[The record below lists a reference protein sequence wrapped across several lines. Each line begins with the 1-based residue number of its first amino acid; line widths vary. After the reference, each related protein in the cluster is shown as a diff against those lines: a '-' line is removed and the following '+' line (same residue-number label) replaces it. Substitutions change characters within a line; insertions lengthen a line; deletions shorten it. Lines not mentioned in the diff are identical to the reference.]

1 MYDLVIGWTTES
13 HQNKY
18 KKSGKA
24 QNEDRKRTTLFF
36 FETWCVIG
44 MENETMTAHIK
55 VLLFERCV
63 SISHSL
69 LN

>member
-1 MYDLVIGWTTES
+1 
-13 HQNKY
+13 
-18 KKSGKA
+18 
-24 QNEDRKRTTLFF
+24 
-36 FETWCVIG
+36 